1 MELLLA
7 ASVLLSQ
14 ASQAARAA
22 ARELVEVVGREALE
36 AAEPRIVKLIEAYGD
51 DAVRAIRRAGA
62 PAVGA
67 VERWG
72 AQGAKLLAAW
82 GDDGLRVLAAEGDDA
97 VRAFAAY
104 GDDAVRAMIKHPG
117 VGRELIGTLGPAA
130 AKATANVTT
139 ESAINLARMSA
150 PIQASGRS
158 AEILAVVERFGDRAC
173 AFLWRNKGVVFGAAV
188 LATFLADP
196 QPYIDGVKQLVL
208 EPAARAAS
216 GLSARTN
223 WTLVLAAAALGVI
236 AVLAV
241 RYRLWRRPA
250 PNPV

>member
-1 MELLLA
+1 MAILLFASLLVPQA
-7 ASVLLSQ
+7 AS
-14 ASQAARAA
+14 AARAA

-36 AAEPRIVKLIEAYGD
+36 AAEPRIVKLIERYGD

-67 VERWG
+67 LERFG
-72 AQGAKLLAAW
+72 AQGARLLAAW

-104 GDDAVRAMIKHPG
+104 GDDAVRAMLKHPG
-117 VGRELIGTLGPAA
+117 VGRELLGTLGPAA
-130 AKATANVTT
+130 VKATANVTT
-139 ESAINLARMSA
+139 ESAISLARMSA

-158 AEILAVVERFGDRAC
+158 AEILGVVERFGDRAC

-196 QPYIDGVKQLVL
+196 QPYLDGVKQLVL
-208 EPAARAAS
+208 EPAAKAAS
-216 GLSARTN
+216 GISARTN
-223 WTLVLAAAALGVI
+223 WTLVLAAAVVALIGVV
-236 AVLAV
+236 VL

-250 PNPV
+250 PSPV